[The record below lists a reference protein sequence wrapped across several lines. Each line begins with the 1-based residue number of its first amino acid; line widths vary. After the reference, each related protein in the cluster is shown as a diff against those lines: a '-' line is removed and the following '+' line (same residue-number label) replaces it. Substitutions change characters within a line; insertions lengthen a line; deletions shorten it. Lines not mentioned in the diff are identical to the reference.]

1 MNKKQLIVTWIAGL
15 LIGLLFF
22 TNAESKH
29 NEIQCLILSIE
40 ESIPI
45 LIVAILLIYTLR
57 DKKK

>member
-1 MNKKQLIVTWIAGL
+1 MNKKQLITTWIAGI

-22 TNAESKH
+22 INAESRG

-40 ESIPI
+40 ESIPV

-57 DKKK
+57 NKT